1 MLVYKSASC
10 YRQEADLCMEFT
22 ADELKKFWS
31 HVDKTGDEGCWNW
44 KGHKKSSKYYG
55 IFHYRKKTP
64 GAHRI
69 SYAIHH
75 NEDISDKHIHHICE
89 NRGCVNPDHL
99 EALLPIDHMRKT
111 PQSNAYCALTTN
123 TCIHG
128 HAFIGDNVYYYPN
141 GSRACRECIR
151 RLGRDW
157 HRKKF
162 EGMPKVS
169 AKLRGVQW
177 NRCMQQ
183 WRSAAH
189 FQSKKYHL
197 GYFDTEIDAHE
208 AYLSWMNFTQ
218 ELKTEIEQK

>member
-1 MLVYKSASC
+1 
-10 YRQEADLCMEFT
+10 MEFT

-151 RLGRDW
+151 RLVLQRHLSCSSVPRRVRSRPTKLPLAGRSPV
-157 HRKKF
+157 RTSKCRCSTRQRLAS
-162 EGMPKVS
+162 EKV
-169 AKLRGVQW
+169 
-177 NRCMQQ
+177 
-183 WRSAAH
+183 
-189 FQSKKYHL
+189 
-197 GYFDTEIDAHE
+197 
-208 AYLSWMNFTQ
+208 
-218 ELKTEIEQK
+218 